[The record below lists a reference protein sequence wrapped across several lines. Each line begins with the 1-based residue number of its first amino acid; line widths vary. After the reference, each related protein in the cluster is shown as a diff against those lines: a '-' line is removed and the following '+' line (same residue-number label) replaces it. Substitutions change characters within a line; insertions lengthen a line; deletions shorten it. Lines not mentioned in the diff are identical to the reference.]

1 MTQDELNNN
10 LLFAAKA
17 GKLKKV
23 TTLISQGA
31 NVNAVLGE
39 SGKTPLYLAIEND
52 KTEVALLLI
61 ENGADLKLADKDNW
75 GPLQIAACKANSE
88 VFEAL
93 INKGVTEENPDLDPR
108 KIALIGYIT
117 EHPII
122 PMGDKYSLNE
132 NFEKINEVIDKGK
145 VDAPLSLD
153 FYKYILETI
162 KKNAAQLNDN
172 GRKVEQFLENQLKY
186 SHDAVFGLQNEGSA
200 TSTAGMETTM
210 DIDTQNAG
218 STNSTTEME
227 DLMNKLRI
235 GKDNGE
241 QNARSLTME
250 KNILKALLMMD
261 NLLPA
266 TSAGKRQSEGQEEGA
281 TRGSKKNTG
290 LGGVKNDSPSI

>member
-1 MTQDELNNN
+1 
-10 LLFAAKA
+10 
-17 GKLKKV
+17 
-23 TTLISQGA
+23 
-31 NVNAVLGE
+31 
-39 SGKTPLYLAIEND
+39 
-52 KTEVALLLI
+52 
-61 ENGADLKLADKDNW
+61 
-75 GPLQIAACKANSE
+75 
-88 VFEAL
+88 
-93 INKGVTEENPDLDPR
+93 
-108 KIALIGYIT
+108 
-117 EHPII
+117 
-122 PMGDKYSLNE
+122 
-132 NFEKINEVIDKGK
+132 

-172 GRKVEQFLENQLKY
+172 GRKVGQFLENQLEC
-186 SHDAVFGLQNEGSA
+186 SRDAVFNPQNAGSA
-200 TSTAGMETTM
+200 TSTAGITTM
-210 DIDTQNAG
+210 DIDAQNAG

-281 TRGSKKNTG
+281 TRGSKKIQ
-290 LGGVKNDSPSI
+290 V